1 MDRWGDGAML
11 TITLVLLGIGAT
23 AVFSASSVMSM
34 AEGGSA
40 YSFLVKHCIKIAA
53 GLVCLVLAWVF
64 PFTRW
69 GRLAP
74 ILAVLGILALVL
86 VLLPTPLRVTI
97 NGVHRW
103 LRIGP
108 VLFQPSEMARVCLVI
123 YLAWVLSRKGEKLRG
138 FKDGYLPPIL
148 AIVLFTALV
157 AAEPSLGCAIA
168 IFTIGLM
175 MLFAAGAKLK
185 HLALTVGSVIP
196 ALVLVAYLKDYQWKR
211 ILSFISGDPDPLGD
225 GWQLWQSLIALG
237 SGGVAG
243 RWGDSLQKFH
253 YLPYPHT
260 DFIFSVLGE
269 QWGLMG
275 ATAVL
280 VLLAILLWRGVRAA
294 LAAESPFGGLL
305 AIGITGS
312 IAVYAALNVAVVT
325 GLAPTTGLPFP
336 FLSYGGS
343 AIVANLFCVG
353 VLLNISRFN
362 AVGSVERHY
371 TLRRPR
377 RVRA

>member
-1 MDRWGDGAML
+1 ML
-11 TITLVLLGIGAT
+11 TLTLVLLAIGAT

-40 YSFLVKHCIKIAA
+40 YSFLIKHCVKIAV
-53 GLVCLVLAWVF
+53 GLGFLAFAWVF

-69 GRLAP
+69 GRMAP
-74 ILAVLGILALVL
+74 FVAVLAILALIL
-86 VLLPTPLRVTI
+86 VLIPSPLRVTL

-123 YLAWVLSRKGEKLRG
+123 YLAWVLSRKGEKVKG

-148 AIVLFTALV
+148 AILLVTALV

-168 IFTIGLM
+168 IFTIGFM
-175 MLFAAGAKLK
+175 MLFAAGARLG
-185 HLALTVGSVIP
+185 HLALTVGSAIP
-196 ALVLVAYLKDYQWKR
+196 ALLTVAFLRDYQSNR
-211 ILSFISGDPDPLGD
+211 ILTYMSDDPDPLGN
-225 GWQLWQSLIALG
+225 GWHLWQSLIALG

-269 QWGLMG
+269 QWGFIGTASVLILLG
-275 ATAVL
+275 A
-280 VLLAILLWRGVRAA
+280 LLWRGVRTA
-294 LAAESPFGGLL
+294 LASDSAFGELL
-305 AIGITGS
+305 AIGLTGS
-312 IAVYAALNVAVVT
+312 IGIYAVLNVAVVT
-325 GLAPTTGLPFP
+325 GLAPATGLPFP
-336 FLSYGGS
+336 FMSYGGS
-343 AIVANLFCVG
+343 SMVANLFCVG
-353 VLLNISRFN
+353 ILLNISRFN
-362 AVGSVERHY
+362 AVSSVERRY
-371 TLRRPR
+371 TLLRPR
-377 RVRA
+377 RARA

>member
-1 MDRWGDGAML
+1 MDRWGDGAIL

-34 AEGGSA
+34 ADGGSA
-40 YSFLVKHCIKIAA
+40 YSFLIKHCVKIAA
-53 GLVCLVLAWVF
+53 GLVILAFAWAF

-74 ILAVLGILALVL
+74 VVAIVAILALIL
-86 VLLPTPLRVTI
+86 VLIPTPLRVTI

-103 LRIGP
+103 LKLGP

-123 YLAWVLSRKGEKLRG
+123 YLAWVLSRKGEKLKG
-138 FKDGYLPPIL
+138 FKNGYLPPIL

-168 IFTIGLM
+168 IFAIGLM
-175 MLFAAGAKLK
+175 MLFAAGARLR

-211 ILSFISGDPDPLGD
+211 ILSFISGDPDPLD
-225 GWQLWQSLIALG
+225 NGWQLWQSLIALG

-269 QWGLMG
+269 QWGFIG

-280 VLLAILLWRGVRAA
+280 ILLAALLWRGLRTAM
-294 LAAESPFGGLL
+294 AAENPFAGLL
-305 AIGITGS
+305 ALGLTGS
-312 IAVYAALNVAVVT
+312 IGIYAVLNVAVVT

-362 AVGSVERHY
+362 TVTSVERHY

-377 RVRA
+377 RARA

>member
-1 MDRWGDGAML
+1 MDRWGDGAMF

-23 AVFSASSVMSM
+23 AVFSASSVLSM

-40 YSFLVKHCIKIAA
+40 YSFLIKHCFKIAV
-53 GLVCLVLAWVF
+53 GLGLLALAWVV
-64 PFTRW
+64 PFSRW

-74 ILAVLGILALVL
+74 CLALLALIALVL
-86 VLLPTPLRVTI
+86 VLLPSPFRVTL

-123 YLAWVLSRKGEKLRG
+123 YLAWVLSRKGEKLKG
-138 FKDGYLPPIL
+138 FVDGYLPPIL

-168 IFTIGLM
+168 LFTIGLM
-175 MLFAAGAKLK
+175 LLFAAGAKLR
-185 HLALTVGSVIP
+185 HLALTVGAVLP

-211 ILSFISGDPDPLGD
+211 VLSFISGDPDPLDD

-269 QWGLMG
+269 QWGLIG
-275 ATAVL
+275 AVSVL
-280 VLLAILLWRGVRAA
+280 ILLAALLWRGVRTA
-294 LAAESPFGGLL
+294 LAADSPFAGLL
-305 AIGITGS
+305 AMGLTGS
-312 IAVYAALNVAVVT
+312 IGVYAVLNVAVVT

-343 AIVANLFCVG
+343 ALVANLFCVG

-362 AVGSVERHY
+362 TVGSVERHY

-377 RVRA
+377 RARA